1 LDLKEQRFE
10 ASDAKSVDMMEM
22 LLWARVQ
29 GITVYIYSL
38 STNFPHFSL
47 SLSLFTHSLLSRIF
61 KNNMNTDQCSSSQT
75 HIPAAAVAPTTTHHR
90 IGKLLY
96 PKNSK
101 SNLEFTQINL
111 KSLICHF

>member
-1 LDLKEQRFE
+1 
-10 ASDAKSVDMMEM
+10 
-22 LLWARVQ
+22 
-29 GITVYIYSL
+29 
-38 STNFPHFSL
+38 
-47 SLSLFTHSLLSRIF
+47 
-61 KNNMNTDQCSSSQT
+61 MNTDQYSSSQT